1 MNVTPSKQMFA
12 AMSAFVDST
21 IGEAPTDIETTPA
34 AEKRRA
40 ARRIAFDFLHD
51 LVRLSMR
58 EGVGRYLRERGMPT
72 VVDDVKPNPIKGEKL
87 NHPIIASAN
96 D

>member
-1 MNVTPSKQMFA
+1 MDVTPNPGMFR

-21 IGEAPTDIETTPA
+21 VGEAPTAIETSPA
-34 AEKRRA
+34 AEKRRE

-58 EGVGRYLRERGMPT
+58 DGVGRYLRERNLPT
-72 VVDDVKPNPIKGEKL
+72 AQDNVRPNPLKL
-87 NHPIIASAN
+87 RSVNSDTIIGPN